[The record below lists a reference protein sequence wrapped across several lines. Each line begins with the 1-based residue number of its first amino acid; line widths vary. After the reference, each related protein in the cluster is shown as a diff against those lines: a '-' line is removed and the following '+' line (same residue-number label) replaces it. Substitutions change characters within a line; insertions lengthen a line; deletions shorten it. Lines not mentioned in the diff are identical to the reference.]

1 MFFSRKR
8 KPKQAANEISAYPVL
23 HVTDSLKEYEKDLA
37 RKEVESLFELSMIG
51 NSFSG
56 ILQEADRFQA
66 QLSDFNQSFFNI
78 NEAAGRFTGV
88 KDEIAQTVC
97 EAQEKLADL
106 KQTSM
111 QVQESYSEME
121 QTFDQ
126 LQAAIQNIQKCMGS
140 IVSIADQTNL
150 LAINASIEAA
160 RAGEEGKGFSVV
172 AAQVKELAREIKVL
186 ANEVDSG
193 VHNVKNS
200 SGQLNESIQASE
212 QTLGRAIRM
221 VNDTD
226 ENFHKITTAAE
237 GSTAVQTEISGV
249 IDESQNGLQ
258 TICQFFDH
266 IKIQYQEVVKH
277 LGRANNLGTTKSS
290 MFEDIDNMLS
300 QIPPMVKEM
309 DENKNQY

>member
-8 KPKQAANEISAYPVL
+8 KPKQADPQISAYPIL

-37 RKEVESLFELSMIG
+37 RKEVESLFELNKIG
-51 NSFSG
+51 SSFSG
-56 ILQEADRFQA
+56 ILEEADHFQA
-66 QLSDFNQSFFNI
+66 QLTDFNQSFSNI
-78 NEAAGRFTGV
+78 NDAAGRFTEV
-88 KDEIAQTVC
+88 KEEISRTVA
-97 EAQEKLADL
+97 EAQEKLTDL

-111 QVQESYSEME
+111 QVKDSYNAME
-121 QTFDQ
+121 QTFDR
-126 LQAAIQNIQKCMGS
+126 LQAAIQNIQKCMGG

-172 AAQVKELAREIKVL
+172 AAQVKDLAREIKVL

-193 VHNVKNS
+193 IHNVETS
-200 SGQLNESIQASE
+200 SSQLNESIQTSE
-212 QTLGRAIRM
+212 QTLGQAILM

-226 ENFHKITTAAE
+226 QNFHKITTAAE
-237 GSTAVQTEISGV
+237 GSTAVQTEIAGV

-266 IKIQYQEVVKH
+266 IKIQYQEVIKH
-277 LGRANNLGTTKSS
+277 LSRANNLGTTKSS

-300 QIPPMVKEM
+300 QISPMVKEL
-309 DENKNQY
+309 DESRE